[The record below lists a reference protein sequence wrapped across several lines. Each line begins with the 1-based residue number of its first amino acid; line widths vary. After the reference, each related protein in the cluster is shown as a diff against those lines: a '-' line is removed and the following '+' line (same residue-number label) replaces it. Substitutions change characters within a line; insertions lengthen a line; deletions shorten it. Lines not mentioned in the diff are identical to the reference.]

1 MKQVKNAALFLVVIL
16 AIFPRSVLADEQ
28 AAQILSG
35 IRLAD
40 ISQELDGRLRKEDGT
55 IIPFH
60 LKASGDE
67 LVFTFSNPTE
77 VLRLRFEDSGPTL
90 TRQTGD
96 RERIISGARLNDS
109 VRGTDITYLDL
120 SLRFLRWKD
129 SRIEGQQNLRTFPCW
144 MILLQQT
151 DPNTPYASVRVW
163 VAKQSGALLR
173 AEAFDAQSRLLK
185 KFEVISGQRVEGKWF
200 LKQMRIERYDPD
212 TGKLISR
219 TYLEFNG

>member
-1 MKQVKNAALFLVVIL
+1 MKQVKNAALFFVVTLVFL
-16 AIFPRSVLADEQ
+16 QRFAFADES
-28 AAQILSG
+28 AAQILNG
-35 IRLAD
+35 IRLAE

-60 LKASGDE
+60 LKAGGDE

-77 VLRLRFEDSGPTL
+77 VLRLRFEDNGSTL

-96 RERIISGARLNDS
+96 HERVVSGAKLNDS

-120 SLRFLRWKD
+120 SLRFLHWKD
-129 SRIEGQQNLRTFPCW
+129 SRIEGEQNLRTFPCW
-144 MILLQQT
+144 MILLQQP
-151 DPNTPYASVRVW
+151 DRNTPYASVRVW

-173 AEAFDAQSRLLK
+173 AEAFDTQSRLLK
-185 KFEVISGQRVEGKWF
+185 KFEVISGQRIEGKWF
-200 LKQMRIERYDPD
+200 QKQMRIERYDPD

-219 TYLEFNG
+219 TYLEING